1 MESAVTTR
9 RSPVSVLIPAGFAAF
24 GLLALLYLHHP
35 ASPKDR
41 QASAPATAEVKA
53 YVSNLQLSDVTMQ
66 ATDNLMGQSVIE
78 VQGKIANSGSRSLAS
93 VDVYCLFLDING
105 REVARQRLPIVPAK
119 RTPLKPGETRIFR
132 LPFDTIPDGWNQA
145 LPRMVIARIAFAS

>member
-9 RSPVSVLIPAGFAAF
+9 RRLPVSLLIAAGLAALVLLTAG
-24 GLLALLYLHHP
+24 LYLKRP
-35 ASPKDR
+35 VPQPDR
-41 QASAPATAEVKA
+41 QVPATAEVKA

-119 RTPLKPGETRIFR
+119 RTPLKPGETRTFR

>member
-9 RSPVSVLIPAGFAAF
+9 RRLPVSLLIAAGLAALI
-24 GLLALLYLHHP
+24 LLAAGLYLKRP
-35 ASPKDR
+35 VPQPDR
-41 QASAPATAEVKA
+41 QVPATAEVKA

-93 VDVYCLFLDING
+93 VDVYCLFLDMNG
-105 REVARQRLPIVPAK
+105 REVARQRLPIVSAT
-119 RTPLKPGETRIFR
+119 RTPLKPGETRTFR